1 MHLYHLDLF
10 VLLSWTTYQRAPFLS
25 ATLTPTLHATL
36 ASACRATGA
45 SPIEIGATG
54 DEVRCLI
61 RVPPSLSITDLA
73 ARMKGLSAHV
83 INQDFPQG
91 RRFRWETSYQASSVG
106 KNEISRIQAELRDLT
121 HVGALGDETV
131 RDLDS
136 ASLLAMA
143 RHLLVSDAENAVDD
157 DEDGDEN
164 DDDVNDV
171 IDVELVF
178 DEAFAS

>member
-1 MHLYHLDLF
+1 MHLYHLDLY

-45 SPIEIGATG
+45 SPIEIGATS

-83 INQDFPQG
+83 INQDFPDG

-106 KNEISRIQAELRDLT
+106 KSEIAQTQTDLRTLT
-121 HVGALGDETV
+121 QVGALGDETV

-143 RHLLVSDAENAVDD
+143 RHLLVGGAENADN
-157 DEDGDEN
+157 EGDEF
-164 DDDVNDV
+164 NDV